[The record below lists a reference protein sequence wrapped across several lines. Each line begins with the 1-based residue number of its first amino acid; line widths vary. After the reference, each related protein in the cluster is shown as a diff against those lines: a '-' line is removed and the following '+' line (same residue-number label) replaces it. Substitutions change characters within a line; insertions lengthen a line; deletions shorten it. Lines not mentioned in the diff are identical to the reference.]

1 MGESRFELMNLLNLR
16 FDSFY
21 ALCVCVMV
29 TFGDHA
35 IETMISESS
44 FSEKSFSPLCLSSKL
59 FQLCTYMASAKI
71 GSKRTKILKF
81 SQTHFHMDGC
91 HQHDLDTFNCLH
103 SAHWRELKLMNN
115 TFWKFSEASQMEW
128 ILSFEA
134 SRCERQKDIEVSLL
148 LFGIFG
154 SFPFTPMFVLLL
166 HTLQL
171 LLTCMHPEFSKV
183 IT

>member
-21 ALCVCVMV
+21 ALCVCDGNLWWPRHWNYDFWVIV
-29 TFGDHA
+29 FGKIIFA
-35 IETMISESS
+35 
-44 FSEKSFSPLCLSSKL
+44 LCLSSKL

-71 GSKRTKILKF
+71 GSKRTHILKF